1 MIMKTLSLLCA
12 TALTFSGLAATAA
25 HAQTD
30 WQFAVTPYFWAAGA
44 DGDVAPF
51 PNFPASHTDQSFGDI
66 LDDFQ
71 LGGAA
76 TFEASN
82 GRWGFLGDFSY
93 VDTDTGDSAVSADT
107 AYDLVGLETKAT
119 WLSGA
124 ITLNLSQSSHY
135 RLDVLAGVRANWMDT
150 SVRLIDKDTNDEL
163 NGDHDENWVDPIV
176 GVRAIFPLS
185 DRWSVT
191 GYADVGGFGM
201 GSDLTYELYASA
213 NYNFNERM
221 SLVLGYRYL
230 SVDYNNNGFLYDISQ
245 NGPVFGAQFRF

>member
-1 MIMKTLSLLCA
+1 MKTLSLLCA
-12 TALTFSGLAATAA
+12 SALTLSGFAATAA
-25 HAQTD
+25 QAQSD

-93 VDTDTGDSAVSADT
+93 VDTDTGDSAISADT
-107 AYDLVGLETKAT
+107 RYDVAGLETKST

-124 ITLNLSQSSHY
+124 VTLNVSQSSNM
-135 RLDVLAGVRANWMDT
+135 RLDVLAGVRGNWMDT
-150 SVRLIDKDTNDEL
+150 SVRLIDQDTGDEL
-163 NGDHDENWVDPIV
+163 IGDHDENWVDPIV
-176 GVRAIFPLS
+176 GIRAIFPLS
-185 DRWSVT
+185 DRWSIT
-191 GYADVGGFGM
+191 GYADVGGFGV
-201 GSDLTYELYASA
+201 GSDLTYELYAAA

-230 SVDYNNNGFLYDISQ
+230 SVDYDNNGFLYDISQ